1 MSELLSQL
9 PEPMQP
15 NISILVIAIMFLVLI
30 AILNQLIFKP
40 LVAILDERAL
50 KIQEGEEAAQ
60 QAQVTVTE
68 RMEKYRA
75 EKILA
80 RQQAQADRQR
90 VLAEVEQTR
99 SEMVD
104 EAKAAARVASEKSAA
119 ELKAQVEN
127 AKQSLAGEAR
137 GLADRIAANILSRA

>member
-1 MSELLSQL
+1 MSELLSTL

-15 NISILVIAIMFLVLI
+15 NITVLVIAIMFLVLI
-30 AILNQLIFKP
+30 VLLNQLIFKP

-60 QAQVTVTE
+60 QAQVTVAE

-104 EAKAAARVASEKSAA
+104 EAKAAARVESEKCAA
-119 ELKAQVEN
+119 EIKAQVEK

-137 GLADRIAANILSRA
+137 GLADRIAANLLSRA

>member
-1 MSELLSQL
+1 
-9 PEPMQP
+9 MQP
-15 NISILVIAIMFLVLI
+15 NISILVIAILFLVLI
-30 AILNQLIFKP
+30 VILNQLIFKP
-40 LVAILDERAL
+40 LVAVLDERAL

-90 VLAEVEQTR
+90 VLAEVELNR
-99 SEMVD
+99 SQMVD

-119 ELKAQVEN
+119 EIKAQVEQ
-127 AKQSLAGEAR
+127 AKQTLAGEAR
-137 GLADRIAANILSRA
+137 GMADRIAANILSRA

>member
-15 NISILVIAIMFLVLI
+15 NISILMIAILFLVLVV
-30 AILNQLIFKP
+30 ILNQLIFKP
-40 LVAILDERAL
+40 LVAVLDERAL
-50 KIQEGEEAAQ
+50 KIQEGEQAAQ

-90 VLAEVEQTR
+90 VLAEVEQSR
-99 SEMVD
+99 SQMVD
-104 EAKAAARVASEKSAA
+104 EAKAAARAVSEKSAA
-119 ELKAQVEN
+119 EIMAQVER

-137 GLADRIAANILSRA
+137 GMADRIAANILSRA

>member
-15 NISILVIAIMFLVLI
+15 NISILVIAILFLVLI
-30 AILNQLIFKP
+30 VILNQLIFKP
-40 LVAILDERAL
+40 LVAVLDERAL

-90 VLAEVEQTR
+90 VLAEVELNR
-99 SEMVD
+99 SQMVD

-119 ELKAQVEN
+119 EIKAQVEQ
-127 AKQSLAGEAR
+127 AKQTLAGEAR
-137 GLADRIAANILSRA
+137 GMADRIAANILSRA